1 MAIAEQQKKIIIID
15 DEPSVG
21 TLLKINLKQKGY
33 SVATAE
39 SGVEGIAKAEAE
51 QFDLIILD
59 VALPGMNGIEICQTF
74 RKIKNYLEVPIVMI
88 SSRSDNLTIEQTRC
102 AGASDYLVKPF
113 TFEEL
118 IQKIED
124 HLARPYFS

>member
-1 MAIAEQQKKIIIID
+1 MTIAKQQKKIIIID

-33 SVATAE
+33 SIATAE
-39 SGVEGIAKAEAE
+39 SGVEGITKAEAE

-59 VALPGMNGIEICQTF
+59 VTLPGMNGIEICRAF
-74 RKIKNYLEVPIVMI
+74 REIKNYLEIPIVMI
-88 SSRSDNLTIEQTRC
+88 SSRSDNLTIEQTRR

>member
-1 MAIAEQQKKIIIID
+1 MTIAEQQKKIIIID

-21 TLLKINLKQKGY
+21 TLLKINLKHKGY
-33 SVATAE
+33 SIATAE

-59 VALPGMNGIEICQTF
+59 VALPGMNGIEICRTF
-74 RKIKNYLEVPIVMI
+74 RENKNYLEIPIVMI

>member
-1 MAIAEQQKKIIIID
+1 MTIAEQQKKIIIID

-74 RKIKNYLEVPIVMI
+74 REIKNYLEVPIVMI
-88 SSRSDNLTIEQTRC
+88 SSRSDNLTIEQTQR

-124 HLARPYFS
+124 HLDRPYFY

>member
-1 MAIAEQQKKIIIID
+1 MTIAEQQKKIIIID

-59 VALPGMNGIEICQTF
+59 VSLPGMNGIEICQTF
-74 RKIKNYLEVPIVMI
+74 RESKNYLEVPIVMI
-88 SSRSDNLTIEQTRC
+88 SSHSDNLTIEQTQR

-124 HLARPYFS
+124 HLSRPYFS

>member
-1 MAIAEQQKKIIIID
+1 MTIAKQKKIIIID

-21 TLLKINLKQKGY
+21 TLLQINLKQKGY

-51 QFDLIILD
+51 QFNLIILD
-59 VALPGMNGIEICQTF
+59 VALPGMNGIEICRTF
-74 RKIKNYLEVPIVMI
+74 REIENYTEVPIVMI

-124 HLARPYFS
+124 NFARPYFS

>member
-1 MAIAEQQKKIIIID
+1 MTIAEQQKKIIIID

-33 SVATAE
+33 SVVTAE
-39 SGVEGIAKAEAE
+39 SGVEGITKAEAE
-51 QFDLIILD
+51 GFDLIILD
-59 VALPGMNGIEICQTF
+59 VALPGMNGIEICRTF
-74 RKIKNYLEVPIVMI
+74 REIKNYLEVPIIMI
-88 SSRSDNLTIEQTRC
+88 SSRSDNLTIEQTWS

-124 HLARPYFS
+124 YLSRPYFS

>member
-1 MAIAEQQKKIIIID
+1 MTIAEKQKKIIIID

-59 VALPGMNGIEICQTF
+59 VALPGMNGIEICRAF
-74 RKIKNYLEVPIVMI
+74 REIKDYLEVPIVMI
-88 SSRSDNLTIEQTRC
+88 SSRSDNLTIEQTRR

-113 TFEEL
+113 AFEEL